1 MATLDARIVELEKR
15 AAASDRD
22 SSWLVILVPIGEGDQ
37 PLHSLKCSR
46 TEKVWTITP
55 QETQAEFTA
64 RVHAEATH
72 TGKSALVV
80 TVKND
85 TGQPVET

>member
-15 AAASDRD
+15 AAASDRE
-22 SSWLVILVPIGEGDQ
+22 SSWLVILVPLGEGDQ

-46 TEKVWTITP
+46 TEKVWTIEP
-55 QETQAEFTA
+55 HETQAEFTA
-64 RVHAEATH
+64 RVEAEATL

-80 TVKND
+80 AIKND
-85 TGQPVET
+85 TGQPGEA